1 MKTWQHIF
9 LGILIG
15 ILAIIVI
22 YIAAMIPRGEP
33 LVLSQPSTQSPMN
46 VYVTGAVKNPGV
58 YTLSR
63 ESRANDAI
71 TAAGGFSEDAD
82 ESIINLAAK
91 VRDGEKIF
99 VPSIMDKDDNDNS
112 GSYEHDLTSNQGIIN
127 INVATQEELE
137 VLPGIGPSRARE
149 IINYREENGDFQQIE
164 EIQNVPGIGAGI
176 FDQLK
181 DFITIDFTP

>member
-1 MKTWQHIF
+1 
-9 LGILIG
+9 
-15 ILAIIVI
+15 
-22 YIAAMIPRGEP
+22 
-33 LVLSQPSTQSPMN
+33 
-46 VYVTGAVKNPGV
+46 
-58 YTLSR
+58 
-63 ESRANDAI
+63 
-71 TAAGGFSEDAD
+71 
-82 ESIINLAAK
+82 
-91 VRDGEKIF
+91 
-99 VPSIMDKDDNDNS
+99 MDKDDNDNS